1 MNSSVHDP
9 LSALEQRLEKMIQVL
24 AQLDAEN
31 RQLRQRDTEQRH
43 EIDDLKHKNE
53 LAKARVEAIILR
65 LRALEQQQEP

>member
-1 MNSSVHDP
+1 MSSSVHDP
-9 LSALEQRLEKMIQVL
+9 LSALEQRLEKMVQVL

-43 EIDDLKHKNE
+43 EIDDLKRKNE

-65 LRALEQQQEP
+65 LRALEQQEP